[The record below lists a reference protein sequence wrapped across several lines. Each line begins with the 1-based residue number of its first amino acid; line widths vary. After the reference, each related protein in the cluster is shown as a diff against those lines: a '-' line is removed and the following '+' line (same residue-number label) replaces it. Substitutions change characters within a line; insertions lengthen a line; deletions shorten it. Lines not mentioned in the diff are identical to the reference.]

1 MPARAIDPYDERA
14 RVSLQDIT
22 APISPDDHA
31 ALTNIYRLAE
41 RHLQEK
47 AEADGSAALFTTDL
61 QLAANWI
68 DAVGDSLRNA
78 YSNLAPD
85 DPDRE
90 KYAEAVSSWSS
101 DYLAGDADDLK
112 GVDLTTLR
120 RPARD
125 QPDIVAPA
133 NS

>member
-1 MPARAIDPYDERA
+1 M
-14 RVSLQDIT
+14 SLQDIT
-22 APISPDDHA
+22 APISPEEHA
-31 ALTNIYRLAE
+31 ALINIYRLAE
-41 RHLQEK
+41 RHLQEC

-68 DAVGDSLRNA
+68 DAVGDSLHNA
-78 YSNLAPD
+78 YFNLAPG

-90 KYAEAVSSWSS
+90 KYAEAVSRWSS

-125 QPDIVAPA
+125 QPGNVAPT